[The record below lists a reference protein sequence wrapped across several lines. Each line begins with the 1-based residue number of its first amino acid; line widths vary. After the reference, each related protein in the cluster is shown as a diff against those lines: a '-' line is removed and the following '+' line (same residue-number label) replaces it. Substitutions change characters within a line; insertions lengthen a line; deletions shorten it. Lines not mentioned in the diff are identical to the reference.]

1 MRSEQLAGLTARH
14 VDHSKTVCQ
23 TTTGR
28 IVNTTMPCCTD
39 TGNFCRQPSYL
50 CIRVVVCYHGRRHSA
65 NIMYTSILLT
75 LHLNDNTLLSKRTA
89 CVITAQNPIR
99 NFHDGRPARMIGICW
114 VSLVSGHVRIHV
126 VHLWFTR
133 RRHWGIDFGWWE
145 NVSYPSTLRQCQ
157 AHSMQV
163 VLFSLSLCVCTWA
176 LVRFQLIN
184 LPSVSVDIVKHVDMS
199 ISLSQWRCTMCAGVS
214 WQC

>member
-89 CVITAQNPIR
+89 CVITAWNPIR
-99 NFHDGRPARMIGICW
+99 NFHDGRTARMISICW
-114 VSLVSGHVRIHV
+114 VSLVSGHVRI
-126 VHLWFTR
+126 VHLWFTSKALR
-133 RRHWGIDFGWWE
+133 YWLWMMGERQLYIDLAP
-145 NVSYPSTLRQCQ
+145 VSSPLDASG
-157 AHSMQV
+157 V
-163 VLFSLSLCVCTWA
+163 VLSVCVCTWA

-184 LPSVSVDIVKHVDMS
+184 LPSVSVDIVKHVDTS